1 MSIYGLII
9 GICLAASAWYFSKH
23 NQIIPKS
30 KEDLFTIG
38 TIISAIFGAR
48 AYHVIEQ
55 WTYYSQDPIQIL
67 NTRAGGLAIYGGLIG
82 GLLFICFFSILN
94 HVSCILILDLITPI
108 LPLAQA
114 TGRIGNFINHENPL
128 WWPEAI
134 ADFIL
139 FLIIQKLKT
148 KTTPTGIY
156 LIGYGLIRF
165 ITEFFRLDTWTIGNF
180 HIAHPISIVFI
191 ICGIYLINNNYKTK
205 PNSKKSL

>member
-134 ADFIL
+134 VITSYSIHYTKLYDPPITPSTIL
-139 FLIIQKLKT
+139 SV
-148 KTTPTGIY
+148 
-156 LIGYGLIRF
+156 
-165 ITEFFRLDTWTIGNF
+165 TIAACF
-180 HIAHPISIVFI
+180 
-191 ICGIYLINNNYKTK
+191 
-205 PNSKKSL
+205 SLPPET